1 MIEIENPLVAFS
13 EFPGPILLLAGP
25 GTGKTY
31 QIEKR
36 IDYLVNELNTS
47 PKEIAV
53 ITFTVAAARNM
64 RKRLADEKHDLPP
77 DKIPQIINTMH
88 SLGNTLIGKATSFFG
103 LPDDY
108 GVLTDRDQR
117 DVIMQ
122 DAAQLADVDFTMW
135 SDTDECRSKGACDR
149 NENDAKCRI
158 CQKYEEILRKCGL
171 IDYDD
176 QIFLACT
183 LLRENEEI
191 ADEIRQGVKHLLVD
205 EYQDINQAQCEFI
218 QLLSEG
224 QTEGLFVVG
233 DDDQSI
239 YSFRG
244 GGPKFICDFET
255 YYGKSAK
262 IGRLSVSFRCP
273 ENILIGARS
282 VVENFYPKRA
292 YKPDLTFSEDIQ
304 INNKIVLYDMP
315 SENFEASKIASIAEK
330 AVKQMRKVIIII
342 PTRNYFP
349 PIRDALIRKGINYS
363 YKADPSKDG
372 LIRFAVLGKWVGL
385 KQDNALLRYLL
396 QLIVYNNDAVV
407 NEMPLSSPN
416 ITGKRKE
423 VASYLA
429 TLWNDVNQNND
440 LYSEICKRSEEAARF
455 PFENIL
461 KTKCLD
467 LIEQYVE
474 GDRCGNRN
482 ALPDFLEASGLMVA
496 PGKNP
501 KGFITEIDNWMIDI
515 KASGMGGS
523 YIPVEIY
530 NMPSSKGLEAEV
542 VCVVGLSKGLLPAD
556 GDDIQEKARL
566 VYVTMTRTKEE
577 LYLFSCR
584 SRSGERTYAR
594 VSYQLEP
601 SQFLD
606 MIDESHME
614 KRQRYYTAQST
625 GKRKA

>member
-1 MIEIENPLVAFS
+1 MIEIENPLMAFS
-13 EFPGPILLLAGP
+13 EVPGPILLLAGP

-36 IDYLVNELNTS
+36 IEYLVNEMKAS
-47 PKEIAV
+47 PGEIAV
-53 ITFTVAAARNM
+53 ITYTVAAARNM
-64 RKRLADEKHDLPP
+64 RKRLADEKHSLPP
-77 DKIPQIINTMH
+77 EKTPQIINTMH
-88 SLGNTLIGKATSFFG
+88 SLGNSLIGKAASFFG

-108 GVLTDRDQR
+108 EVLTDRDQR
-117 DVIMQ
+117 DVIMK
-122 DAAQLADVDFTMW
+122 DSAQIADVDSEMW
-135 SDTDECRSKGACDR
+135 SNTVECRGKGACDR
-149 NENDAKCRI
+149 NENDAKCKI
-158 CQKYEEILRKCGL
+158 CHKYEEILRKCGL

-176 QIFLACT
+176 QILLACR
-183 LLRENEEI
+183 LLRESEEI
-191 ADEIRQGVKHLLVD
+191 AKEIRESVKYLLVD

-218 QLLSEG
+218 QLLSKG

-244 GGPKFICDFET
+244 GDPKFICDFEK

-262 IGRLSVSFRCP
+262 IGRLSISFRCP
-273 ENILIGARS
+273 ENILLGARA

-292 YKPDLTFSEDIQ
+292 FKPDLTFDGDIKT
-304 INNKIVLYDMP
+304 NNKIVLYDML
-315 SENFEASKIASIAEK
+315 SENYEAWKIASISEE
-330 AVKQMRKVIIII
+330 AVKQMRKVVIII
-342 PTRNYFP
+342 PTKNYFP
-349 PIRDALIRKGINYS
+349 PIRAALIRKGINYS

-372 LIRFAVLGKWVGL
+372 LIRFAVLVRWVGL
-385 KQDNALLRYLL
+385 KQNNALLRYLL

-423 VASYLA
+423 MASYLA
-429 TLWNDVNQNND
+429 TLWSEINQDND
-440 LYSEICKRSEEAARF
+440 LYSEICKRSEDSEQF
-455 PFENIL
+455 PFETTL

-467 LIEQYVE
+467 LIEQYVK
-474 GDRCGNRN
+474 GDRCGKRK

-501 KGFITEIDNWMIDI
+501 KGFITEIDNWMIDV

-542 VCVVGLSKGLLPAD
+542 VCVVGLSKGLFPAD
-556 GDDIQEKARL
+556 GDDIPEKARL
-566 VYVTMTRTKEE
+566 AYVAMTRAKEE

-584 SRSGERTYAR
+584 SRSGGRTYAQ
-594 VSYQLEP
+594 VSFQLEP

-606 MIDESHME
+606 VINESHME
-614 KRQRYYTAQST
+614 RRTKYYST
-625 GKRKA
+625 KSTRK

>member
-1 MIEIENPLVAFS
+1 M
-13 EFPGPILLLAGP
+13 
-25 GTGKTY
+25 
-31 QIEKR
+31 
-36 IDYLVNELNTS
+36 
-47 PKEIAV
+47 
-53 ITFTVAAARNM
+53 
-64 RKRLADEKHDLPP
+64 
-77 DKIPQIINTMH
+77 
-88 SLGNTLIGKATSFFG
+88 
-103 LPDDY
+103 
-108 GVLTDRDQR
+108 
-117 DVIMQ
+117 
-122 DAAQLADVDFTMW
+122 
-135 SDTDECRSKGACDR
+135 
-149 NENDAKCRI
+149 
-158 CQKYEEILRKCGL
+158 

-176 QIFLACT
+176 QILLACR
-183 LLRENEEI
+183 LLRESEEI
-191 ADEIRQGVKHLLVD
+191 AKEIRESVKYLLVD

-218 QLLSEG
+218 QLLSKG

-244 GGPKFICDFET
+244 GDPKFICDFEK

-262 IGRLSVSFRCP
+262 IGRLSISFRCP
-273 ENILIGARS
+273 ENILLGARA

-292 YKPDLTFSEDIQ
+292 FKPDLTFDGDIKT
-304 INNKIVLYDMP
+304 NNKIVLYDMP
-315 SENFEASKIASIAEK
+315 SENYEAWKIASISEE
-330 AVKQMRKVIIII
+330 AVKQMRKVVIII
-342 PTRNYFP
+342 PTKNYFP

-372 LIRFAVLGKWVGL
+372 LIRFAVLVRWVGL
-385 KQDNALLRYLL
+385 KQNNALLRYLL

-423 VASYLA
+423 MASYLA
-429 TLWNDVNQNND
+429 TLWSEINQDND
-440 LYSEICKRSEEAARF
+440 LYSEICKRSEDSEQF
-455 PFENIL
+455 PFETTL

-467 LIEQYVE
+467 LIEQYVK
-474 GDRCGNRN
+474 GDRCGKRK

-501 KGFITEIDNWMIDI
+501 KGFITEIDNWMIDV

-542 VCVVGLSKGLLPAD
+542 VCVVGLSKGLFPAD
-556 GDDIQEKARL
+556 GDDIPEKARL
-566 VYVTMTRTKEE
+566 AYVAMTRAKEE

-584 SRSGERTYAR
+584 SRSGGRTYAQ
-594 VSYQLEP
+594 VSFQLEP

-606 MIDESHME
+606 VINESHME
-614 KRQRYYTAQST
+614 RRTKYYST
-625 GKRKA
+625 KSTRK